1 MKPILNGALAF
12 GTHISLPQTKSF
24 LIREY
29 GYTESEFDGI
39 QSFTQSQAK
48 IVYSGYHPNWVRP
61 WTVILTTSQKHAR
74 DIGKELR
81 KFMVKRMKYSF
92 SDSHEE
98 NEKCYQFL
106 K

>member
-48 IVYSGYHPNWVRP
+48 IVYSGYHPN
-61 WTVILTTSQKHAR
+61 
-74 DIGKELR
+74 
-81 KFMVKRMKYSF
+81 
-92 SDSHEE
+92 
-98 NEKCYQFL
+98 
-106 K
+106 